1 LVLFTNLDRFLF
13 SFLVSLNFMDIDW
26 VHDDKTG
33 LHRFPS
39 LIRQNH
45 LNELTEL
52 DLVWG
57 GVAMEAL
64 VTAAQ
69 AVRPSTT

>member
-1 LVLFTNLDRFLF
+1 
-13 SFLVSLNFMDIDW
+13 VSLNFMDIDW

-39 LIRQNH
+39 LICQNH

-52 DLVWG
+52 DLN
-57 GVAMEAL
+57 MY
-64 VTAAQ
+64 
-69 AVRPSTT
+69 S